1 MKLVYT
7 LAIALG
13 LTAGPLFAQSGGQQ
27 VSDTTDVELTRSVI
41 QAEKKM
47 IVAANVDLT
56 EEESQGFWP
65 IYNDYQNEMQKLND
79 RLLALIED
87 FAANYETM
95 TDAKAKS
102 LLEESYRHRDRRA
115 RAEKLLPAEVR
126 KSAPGEETDSVL
138 PGGEQAQGDHRL
150 RSRLG
155 YPTGQVRILP
165 SPSV

>member
-13 LTAGPLFAQSGGQQ
+13 LTAGPLFAQSSDQE

-65 IYNDYQNEMQKLND
+65 IYNDYQNETRKLND

-87 FAANYETM
+87 FAANYEAM

-102 LLEESYRHRDRRA
+102 LLEEAMAIETDELALKNSYMPKFA
-115 RAEKLLPAEVR
+115 KVLPAKKLTQYYQVEN
-126 KSAPGEETDSVL
+126 KLKAIIDYDLASAIPLVK
-138 PGGEQAQGDHRL
+138 
-150 RSRLG
+150 
-155 YPTGQVRILP
+155 
-165 SPSV
+165 